1 MDSKIQTLE
10 IDSQKDFVSKS
21 EAMKYE
27 KWLKTGVGRLFI
39 RSLPM

>member
-10 IDSQKDFVSKS
+10 IDSKKDFVSKS

-27 KWLKTGVGRLFI
+27 K
-39 RSLPM
+39 